1 MFQKLKEFFMIKAK
15 GNAGKEKA
23 PTPKHVLVF
32 KGIEGLIA
40 SGPGTKKKVNNAAAI
55 HPEKNQGAKIPSPPS
70 ISTASEGQ
78 SLTQKSGG
86 TVKPNGGVNVSSTIR
101 PDPATKRDSAGVAK
115 PN

>member
-1 MFQKLKEFFMIKAK
+1 MIKAK

-40 SGPGTKKKVNNAAAI
+40 SGPGTKKKVDAPKLR
-55 HPEKNQGAKIPSPPS
+55 PEKNEGAKIPSPPS
-70 ISTASEGQ
+70 ISTASKGQ

>member
-1 MFQKLKEFFMIKAK
+1 MIKAK
-15 GNAGKEKA
+15 GNSGKEKG

-40 SGPGTKKKVNNAAAI
+40 SGPGTKKKVDALKLR
-55 HPEKNQGAKIPSPPS
+55 PEKNEGAKIPSPPS
-70 ISTASEGQ
+70 ISTANKGQ
-78 SLTQKSGG
+78 SLAQKSGG